1 MIHLEHVSH
10 TYPHGVRAL
19 YGVDLQVAR
28 GETIALIG
36 RSGCGKSTLLKTI
49 NGLVRPTTGVVRLE
63 EAPLDY
69 EKLSHIRRRIGYVV
83 QQAGLFPHC
92 TVAANIGLLARVEGW
107 PHARITT
114 CVGELLA
121 LVGLD
126 PSRFAAKYP
135 HELSGGEQQR
145 VGVARALVLDPPIV
159 LMDEPFSALDPI
171 TRTQLQQEFVKWKAR
186 LQKTMV
192 LVTHNM
198 AEAFLLGDRVAL
210 MEQGNILQIGTPSEL
225 ASSPATQHVAEFLKG
240 RA

>member
-1 MIHLEHVSH
+1 MITLQGIAH
-10 TYPHGVRAL
+10 TYPNGVRAV
-19 YGVDLQVAR
+19 YGVDCTVAA
-28 GETIALIG
+28 GETLALIG

-49 NGLVRPTTGVVRLE
+49 NGLVRPTAGAVLLE
-63 EAPLDY
+63 GAPLDY
-69 EKLSHIRRRIGYVV
+69 AQLPRIRRRIGYVV
-83 QQAGLFPHC
+83 QQAGLFPHL

-107 PHARITT
+107 SRERIAAR
-114 CVGELLA
+114 VDELLT

-126 PSRFAAKYP
+126 PTRFAAKFP

-186 LQKTMV
+186 LHKTIV

-210 MEQGNILQIGTPSEL
+210 MEQGKILQIGAPSEL
-225 ASSPATQHVAEFLKG
+225 ANSPATQHVAEFLKG
-240 RA
+240 GV